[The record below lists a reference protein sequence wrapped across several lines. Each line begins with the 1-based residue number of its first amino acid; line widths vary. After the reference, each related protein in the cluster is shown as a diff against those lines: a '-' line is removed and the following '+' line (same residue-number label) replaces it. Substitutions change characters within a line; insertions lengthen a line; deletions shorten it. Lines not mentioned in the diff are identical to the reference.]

1 MKYEDFIN
9 STEFT
14 YKLYLQDY
22 LADASVRVPE
32 LTLVQLVESD
42 LKYEGADYKVAVNDI
57 KFNRK
62 IYQPGE
68 ISAELMITLKG
79 DGSQNTAILKP
90 EKLKALLIH
99 RRVKLT
105 ILPKNASEE
114 TAVAENYYIHEI
126 RPRVMRDSA
135 ATQVF
140 VTLFIYSMDKLMTLN
155 KYSQAYVAKKLG
167 SEILCDE
174 SKRFGYN
181 KTALVRVSYDNMQHL
196 KYQQSEVIDGKAV
209 NIPSEFIQPYLVQYN
224 ETFYDFIAR
233 TANRCGEF
241 LFFEDGQLVL
251 GMPKQDLKEVPF
263 MIKGYASL
271 TYQNI
276 SPSPLSIKAFTRD
289 SAKGNET
296 LEFNDTP
303 VANASTGFPEDTFG
317 TDLTYNSELAHDDYI
332 FPMFKDKFS
341 SFGRVLGIS
350 NGKEALTK
358 LSLDVFSRVVG
369 NTNEKLD
376 AAKDMG
382 KSMAIKY
389 GLDLAFAKGKA
400 KGNNKSGNKKWID
413 PFKDN
418 IQQYDGT
425 KAVQFAPVAENAWVK
440 LAYYSQIRSQE
451 EAQQEQAVCVDMG
464 TACIPVKLGQIVT
477 IDNLSGKFVIVQIIQ
492 NSATPR
498 ANENLQEQ
506 KIFAIPVIENGSN
519 LNIVPP
525 VWTDEV
531 VRKSGPQTAFVVSN
545 HDPKNQGRV
554 RIAFPWQ
561 IVGKSKKVIQEAQED
576 LKQKKTATEQA
587 KSKQSELE
595 SQLNRLNQHSKTLGN
610 LQKELE
616 DEPDKMKQNQ
626 IFNQKLQDNLK
637 QMTSNQ
643 AKIDKL
649 NDDIEQA
656 RQTQEQLEE
665 DLANIK
671 SPYAVVKVLMKAQ
684 SEYTIA
690 QQAKKIAEMELQHQE
705 LVTEN
710 LQREKLDKA
719 LAGFKQS
726 GVASPVDY
734 LKTTQ
739 DNLKAGEIATTEQKI
754 SEAKTEVE
762 NAQIAQSQAQ
772 AEVDQMTAKW
782 NTQLE
787 KVASPW
793 VRVAMPMATS
803 EGGVYFRP
811 KVGDEVLVN
820 FDNGNVERPYVSG
833 SLYSKEHT
841 DPGGDMVIKSPSGQK
856 ISFGVAGD
864 GMGFVQNVSPFLTA
878 LQGIVPGLIPDGSL
892 GDDARKLCGD
902 ITFSDEFG
910 MFNVKMSSTNR
921 KVSIASPFGD
931 VSVSA
936 FTGITIS
943 APNGDVN
950 IVGKNVNISAGNN
963 LRLTSGTNVNNG
975 NTPTNDGND
984 EVNNSTGIDE
994 KKPGFWSKVWSGTK
1008 STAADWS
1015 KEAVDYGLNYVGG
1028 KLGGLAVVD
1037 MKLLRCMCDVFL
1049 RPIEGTLC
1057 VKSKNYLML
1066 EAGKGHADVNVERYS
1081 KNWQKVKGYEKDADK
1096 QMFYSK
1102 TVAYINRIDQKVEQ
1116 FCRDYTALKK
1126 DALRKQKAYEKN
1138 LAYFWDAAQDKPK
1151 IREAAFKLGDDEFKK
1166 NDDELKGGTVD
1177 LSVVKLETIKGQCA
1191 SAIKVDDGKEIHNVE
1206 EAKEYINPS
1215 AEAYAEAVWR
1225 LQRKTREFKTCF
1237 TDTTLK
1243 AINQATTGNTSHK
1256 DTEWIDKAFK
1266 KVIFEGSDNQLD
1278 KAIEKWQDR
1287 FGSKGADPKTEFLGE
1302 KALKDNKDIFG
1313 DPKFLKRKM
1322 IALFLLELSNDT
1334 HNSQDAGGLGN
1345 AVAAAVTGGTG
1356 GAPQGKYINLSYKSE
1371 AEVTD
1376 SLLKKNWDDV
1386 VILGPKKSSS
1396 KKMFEKVSAFVDKHT
1411 GITSAWKPVL
1421 DPDKPYMGWDRK
1433 VWSDKSG
1440 KIIFSDTKN
1449 ATYGFNGENI
1459 EKWSKAGLSNEES
1472 LKQTLGR
1479 I

>member
-1 MKYEDFIN
+1 M
-9 STEFT
+9 
-14 YKLYLQDY
+14 
-22 LADASVRVPE
+22 
-32 LTLVQLVESD
+32 
-42 LKYEGADYKVAVNDI
+42 
-57 KFNRK
+57 
-62 IYQPGE
+62 
-68 ISAELMITLKG
+68 
-79 DGSQNTAILKP
+79 
-90 EKLKALLIH
+90 
-99 RRVKLT
+99 
-105 ILPKNASEE
+105 
-114 TAVAENYYIHEI
+114 
-126 RPRVMRDSA
+126 
-135 ATQVF
+135 
-140 VTLFIYSMDKLMTLN
+140 
-155 KYSQAYVAKKLG
+155 
-167 SEILCDE
+167 
-174 SKRFGYN
+174 
-181 KTALVRVSYDNMQHL
+181 
-196 KYQQSEVIDGKAV
+196 
-209 NIPSEFIQPYLVQYN
+209 
-224 ETFYDFIAR
+224 AR

-251 GMPKQDLKEVPF
+251 GMPKQDMKETPF

-289 SAKGNET
+289 SAKGSGM
-296 LEFNDTP
+296 LEFNDSP
-303 VANASTGFPEDTFG
+303 VDNASTGFPEDTFG
-317 TDLTYNSELAHDDYI
+317 TDLAYNSELAHDDYI

-358 LSLDVFSRVVG
+358 LSLDVFSKVVD
-369 NTNEKLD
+369 NTGDTIEAVQD
-376 AAKDMG
+376 IG
-382 KSMAIKY
+382 KQMVIKY
-389 GLDLAFAKGKA
+389 GLDLILAKGKA
-400 KGNNKSGNKKWID
+400 KSANNSGNKVWID

-418 IQQYDGT
+418 IQQCDGT

-464 TACIPVKLGQIVT
+464 TGCVPVKLGQIVT
-477 IDNLSGKFVIVQIIQ
+477 IENLSGKYVIVQIIQ
-492 NSATPR
+492 NTASKDKNKGGQKNESTPQ
-498 ANENLQEQ
+498 AIENLQEQ
-506 KIFAIPVIENGSN
+506 KIFAIPVIEDGSN
-519 LNIVPP
+519 MTIVPP

-545 HDPKNQGRV
+545 NDPKNQGRV

-561 IVGKSKKVIQEAQED
+561 IVGKSKKAIQEAQDD

-587 KSKQSELE
+587 KSKQSDLE
-595 SQLNRLNQHSKTLGN
+595 SQLDSLNRYSKKLNN

-616 DEPDKMKQNQ
+616 AEPDKLKQSQ
-626 IFNQKLQDNLK
+626 LFNQKQQDNLN
-637 QMTSNQ
+637 QITSNQ
-643 AKIDKL
+643 ARIDKL

-656 RQTQEQLEE
+656 RKVQEQLQEN
-665 DLANIK
+665 LANMKNSFAIH
-671 SPYAVVKVLMKAQ
+671 KVIMKAQ
-684 SEYTIA
+684 SEYAIA
-690 QQAKKIAEMELQHQE
+690 QQTKKIAEKELQLQE
-705 LVTEN
+705 LVIEN
-710 LQREKLDKA
+710 TQRDKLDKA

-726 GVASPVDY
+726 GTASPVDY
-734 LKTTQ
+734 LKNAQ
-739 DNLKAGEIATTEQKI
+739 EDLKEGEIATTEQKI
-754 SEAKTEVE
+754 TEAKTEVE
-762 NAQIAQSQAQ
+762 NAQMAQTQSQ
-772 AEVDQMTAKW
+772 AEVDQLTEKW
-782 NTQLE
+782 NLQLE

-864 GMGFVQNVSPFLTA
+864 GMGFIHNVSPFLAA

-910 MFNVKMSSTNR
+910 MFNVNMSSTNR
-921 KVSIASPFGD
+921 KVSIASPFGN

-963 LRLTSGTNVNNG
+963 LRLTSGTNVNND
-975 NTPTNDGND
+975 NTPTNDGNG
-984 EVNNSTGIDE
+984 EVNNSTGVDE

-1008 STAADWS
+1008 SKTVEWS
-1015 KEAVDYGLNYVGG
+1015 KEAADYGLNYVGG
-1028 KLGGLAVVD
+1028 KLGSLAVVD
-1037 MKLLRCMCDVFL
+1037 MKLLRCLSDVFL

-1066 EAGKGHADVNVERYS
+1066 EAGKGQADVNVERYS
-1081 KNWQKVKGYEKDADK
+1081 NNWQKVKGYEKDADK

-1126 DALRKQKAYEKN
+1126 DALRKKKAYEKN
-1138 LAYFWDAAQDKPK
+1138 LKYFWDASQDKPK
-1151 IREAAFKLGDDEFKK
+1151 IMEEAFKLGDGEFKK
-1166 NDDELKGGTVD
+1166 NDEELKGGTVD

-1287 FGSKGADPKTEFLGE
+1287 FGSKGSEPKTEFLGE
-1302 KALKDNKDIFG
+1302 KAMKDDKDVFG
-1313 DPKFLKRKM
+1313 DPQLLKRKM
-1322 IALFLLELSNDT
+1322 VALFLLELSKDS
-1334 HNSQDAGGLGN
+1334 HNSQGAGGLGN
-1345 AVAAAVTGGTG
+1345 AVAAALTGGTPT
-1356 GAPQGKYINLSYKSE
+1356 PQGKYINLSYKSE
-1371 AEVTD
+1371 SEVTD

-1440 KIIFSDTKN
+1440 KIIFSDTQN